1 MTTKNQTNGWAA
13 FRKQAR
19 SHAGRLEKQAATAK
33 LVAMAD
39 GPLEA
44 LATLSDVAALERHTE
59 DARTARLHG
68 RVAPPPPVPVSSLM
82 RGFNQQLRDKC
93 VAVATLLRPEEIRRL
108 ASMRAGFAD
117 AMETNDLGVMLLVRD
132 LLPREPQAIVQWIRT
147 HLATLERR
155 FAS

>member
-1 MTTKNQTNGWAA
+1 MTTKNQTSGWRA

-19 SHAGRLEKQAATAK
+19 AHAGRLEKQAAAAK

-44 LATLSDVAALERHTE
+44 LATLWDVTALDRHASE
-59 DARTARLHG
+59 ARTARLHG
-68 RVAPPPPVPVSSLM
+68 RVAPQPPLPISSLM

-93 VAVATLLRPEEIRRL
+93 VAVAALLRPDEIRRL
-108 ASMRAGFAD
+108 GRLSAGFAD

-132 LLPREPQAIVQWIRT
+132 LLPREPQAIAHWLRT
-147 HLATLERR
+147 HLRTLERR

>member
-1 MTTKNQTNGWAA
+1 MIMTTKNQPNGWAA

-19 SHAGRLEKQAATAK
+19 VHAGRLEKQAATAQ

-44 LATLSDVAALERHTE
+44 LATLWDVAALDRHTE

-68 RVAPPPPVPVSSLM
+68 RVAPQPPVPISSLM

-93 VAVATLLRPEEIRRL
+93 VAVGPKRFG
-108 ASMRAGFAD
+108 ASDG
-117 AMETNDLGVMLLVRD
+117 
-132 LLPREPQAIVQWIRT
+132 
-147 HLATLERR
+147 
-155 FAS
+155 

>member
-1 MTTKNQTNGWAA
+1 MTTKNQLNGWAA

-19 SHAGRLEKQAATAK
+19 SYAGRMEKQAATAK

-44 LATLSDVAALERHTE
+44 LATLWDVAALDRHTE
-59 DARTARLHG
+59 GARTARLHG
-68 RVAPPPPVPVSSLM
+68 RVAPQPPVPVSSLM

-93 VAVATLLRPEEIRRL
+93 VAVAALPRPDEIRRL
-108 ASMRAGFAD
+108 RRLSAGFAD